1 MSPPQSRPALPL
13 LLAIGIIVFAG
24 GVSVALLRLPEWRNR
39 DVPDRTLFA
48 SRLREVAKRAGIEVE
63 SEPQT
68 RLLSNG
74 WLRSGSDVEL
84 HETAYET
91 LGPRA
96 ADWLVREGRGPFVEA
111 TAKTRWPT
119 GGSSELRVLFST
131 RGVPLAATWMP
142 EDLLSTRSGAS
153 PQRDAS
159 RRALMRLVAP
169 AAAAEK
175 EVGILGQIVHIA
187 AIPGTDPPE
196 TLVAID
202 VSNVTA
208 PVVQRVAG
216 SEAWWRT
223 YLESTTVGSLLI
235 RALPRAVIA
244 TILYLGTLGLFVM
257 LLARRRI
264 ELSKGAILAAVSIA
278 LSVAS
283 PIRESASWIVL
294 VDALVKVLSRALV
307 LFILWATAE
316 SWLRSMIPNLRTS
329 LDTLRAGRLGPKA
342 GRALL
347 AGWAVGAAAGGMGLV
362 ALAMAPVFGVAP
374 TDGSVHLPAF
384 GVTASPIDEGA
395 MRTGLVLLA
404 ICAAMRLP
412 LLRRLRG
419 AATVLA
425 ALFLATRIPLT
436 SFWFATIAGLA
447 IAVILVRGYAA
458 FGLTALLSAS
468 VTSTVLP
475 AAVFSLLHAPW
486 LTPSTTVLATFAIA
500 PVAFAA
506 IGMRRPPE
514 VEERPYAAPAFVRR
528 LETENRL
535 KYEMDLLARMQLGLL
550 PRETPNIGGYEI
562 AARSILATEAGGDL
576 YDFVSDSEGRL
587 WIAAGDVSGHGYSC
601 AIAQAMTKAG
611 LASLVEAN
619 RTPAMVLDR
628 LDRVLRGIGSP
639 RTFTTLALLRL
650 DIASGDAL
658 LANAGHP
665 YAWLITYEEA
675 RELELP
681 SLPLG
686 QGPPRSYADTA
697 LTLERGASLVFL
709 SDGLF
714 ESPDPNGH
722 PYGFDRLRRILRK
735 VPSRPAAAIVEA
747 IVQDWREHVGP
758 DAPPDDTT
766 IVVVKR
772 KA

>member
-1 MSPPQSRPALPL
+1 
-13 LLAIGIIVFAG
+13 
-24 GVSVALLRLPEWRNR
+24 
-39 DVPDRTLFA
+39 
-48 SRLREVAKRAGIEVE
+48 
-63 SEPQT
+63 
-68 RLLSNG
+68 
-74 WLRSGSDVEL
+74 
-84 HETAYET
+84 
-91 LGPRA
+91 
-96 ADWLVREGRGPFVEA
+96 
-111 TAKTRWPT
+111 
-119 GGSSELRVLFST
+119 
-131 RGVPLAATWMP
+131 
-142 EDLLSTRSGAS
+142 
-153 PQRDAS
+153 
-159 RRALMRLVAP
+159 MRLVAP
-169 AAAAEK
+169 TAVAER
-175 EVGILGQIVHIA
+175 EAMALGEIVHVA
-187 AIPGTDPPE
+187 AIPRTDPPE
-196 TLVAID
+196 TLIAID
-202 VSNVTA
+202 VSSVNA

-216 SEAWWRT
+216 SEEWWRK
-223 YLESTTVGSLLI
+223 YLESTTVGSLLMS
-235 RALPRAVIA
+235 AFPRGAFA
-244 TILYLGTLGLFVM
+244 TVLYIGTLGLFVM

-264 ELSKGAILAAVSIA
+264 ELSNGAILGAVSIA
-278 LSVAS
+278 LAVAS

-294 VDALVKVLSRALV
+294 VDSLLKIVLRGVV
-307 LFILWATAE
+307 LFILWAAAE
-316 SWLRSMIPNLRTS
+316 SWLRSMIPDLRTS

-347 AGWAVGAAAGGMGLV
+347 AGWAFGAAAGGVGLV
-362 ALAMAPVFGVAP
+362 VLAIAPMFGVAP

-384 GVTASPIDEGA
+384 GVTASPIDEGVL
-395 MRTGLVLLA
+395 RTGLALLA

-412 LLRRLRG
+412 LIRRVRG

-436 SFWFATIAGLA
+436 SFWFAAIAGLA
-447 IAVILVRGYAA
+447 ITIILVRGYAA
-458 FGLTALLSAS
+458 FGLTALVSAS

-475 AAVFSLLHAPW
+475 AAVFSLLHASW
-486 LTPSTTVLATFAIA
+486 MTPSATVLATFAIA

-550 PRETPNIGGYEI
+550 PHETPNIDGYEI

-576 YDFVSDSEGRL
+576 YDFVSDAEGRL

-628 LDRVLRGIGSP
+628 LDRVLRGIGSA

-650 DIASGDAL
+650 DIASGEAL

-665 YAWLITYEEA
+665 YAWLVNHAEA

-686 QGPPRSYADTA
+686 QGPPRSYADAA
-697 LTLERGASLVFL
+697 LTLERGATLVFL

-714 ESPDPNGH
+714 EGTDANGH
-722 PYGFDRLRRILRK
+722 PYGFDRIRQNLK
-735 VPSRPAAAIVEA
+735 KAFARPAEAIVEA
-747 IVQDWREHVGP
+747 IVQDWREHVGSG
-758 DAPPDDTT
+758 APPDDTT